1 MTTLLASPPSSHS
14 GPTSSSST
22 LWCPSLSM
30 LGKNGRQMVIRLIGN
45 KMRAVYELISASCQF
60 LCLHLSAV
68 WRSSGWGT
76 ASTSN
81 GTGRCTTHGKT
92 PLLRRAPP
100 HWTRS
105 WAKSSTSSAT
115 KQERSHRTS
124 WSSTSAP
131 STANLTVRL
140 KMLTRTSEAGS
151 RDLGVSEYRQ
161 RLAVRESYPYDH
173 EHSGLMSSLWG
184 VPPGIFSNPNVKYGS
199 QTPYK
204 RQEKRT
210 HCSNFTDLICFI
222 FIVFNFY
229 FLL

>member
-30 LGKNGRQMVIRLIGN
+30 LGKNGRRMAIRLTGN
-45 KMRAVYELISASCQF
+45 KRRAVYELISTSCQF
-60 LCLHLSAV
+60 LYLHLSAV

-76 ASTSN
+76 ASTLN

-92 PLLRRAPP
+92 PRPRRAPP

-140 KMLTRTSEAGS
+140 KTLTRSSEAGS
-151 RDLGVSEYRQ
+151 KDLGEYRQ
-161 RLAVRESYPYDH
+161 RLGVREGYPYDR
-173 EHSGLMSSLWG
+173 ELSGLMSSLWEA
-184 VPPGIFSNPNVKYGS
+184 PPGIFSNPNVKYGS

-210 HCSNFTDLICFI
+210 DYSNFTDLICFN
-222 FIVFNFY
+222 FI
-229 FLL
+229 

>member
-1 MTTLLASPPSSHS
+1 MTTLPASPPSSHS

-30 LGKNGRQMVIRLIGN
+30 LGKNGRWRAISLNGN
-45 KMRAVYELISASCQF
+45 KMRAVYELISASCQ
-60 LCLHLSAV
+60 LLYLHLSAV

-92 PLLRRAPP
+92 PPPRRVPP

-115 KQERSHRTS
+115 KQGRSPRTS

-140 KMLTRTSEAGS
+140 KTLTRSSEAGS
-151 RDLGVSEYRQ
+151 KDLWVSEYRQ
-161 RLAVRESYPYDH
+161 RRGVRGSYPYER
-173 EHSGLMSSLWG
+173 EHSGLMSSLMRSSSG
-184 VPPGIFSNPNVKYGS
+184 NILKYKFKIWQPDS
-199 QTPYK
+199 LQKNRERVHIT
-204 RQEKRT
+204 QILMT
-210 HCSNFTDLICFI
+210 W
-222 FIVFNFY
+222 
-229 FLL
+229 FLLF